1 MKPLRTAIREDRDPA
16 VPIEEGV
23 LSLKL
28 ALAAAQAAE
37 QDAPVSLELPVEIR
51 SRQEME

>member
-1 MKPLRTAIREDRDPA
+1 
-16 VPIEEGV
+16 V

-37 QDAPVSLELPVEIR
+37 QDTPVSLEPNVEA
-51 SRQEME
+51 STGQEIE

>member
-1 MKPLRTAIREDRDPA
+1 MKPLRTAIHEDRDPA

-37 QDAPVSLELPVEIR
+37 QDAPVYLKPPVEV
-51 SRQEME
+51 SSSQEIE

>member
-1 MKPLRTAIREDRDPA
+1 MIYIREDRDPA

-28 ALAAAQAAE
+28 ALAATQAAE
-37 QDAPVSLELPVEIR
+37 EDSPVSLEAPDEVRSSQEI
-51 SRQEME
+51 E

>member
-28 ALAAAQAAE
+28 ALAATQAAE
-37 QDAPVSLELPVEIR
+37 QDTPVSLQPPAEVR